1 MTGETILV
9 VDDTRDNL
17 DFVVEYVLEPKGYV
31 PLTANNGKEGLDLIL
46 KHNPDLILLDYNM
59 PILDGPGMLRE
70 MQKFNLNIPVI
81 LMTFHGSE
89 DIAVEVFRLGVRDYI
104 IKPFYP
110 EEMLN
115 AIERHLSEIRLQRE
129 KEALTDRI
137 LQANRDLKM
146 RLQELNMLYSI
157 GKQVTAL
164 VNMQKLLV
172 RVVDAAVQIT
182 RSEQGYIHI
191 IQDQHLVCRAFKPS
205 SHESAKAQSA
215 ICRDPLAITILKTS
229 KPAVLSANQTLKF
242 RPKSP
247 TCVVYTPLIVANRI
261 IGLLGVER
269 PEANPGDQYTS
280 HESALL
286 SALSDYVAIAITN
299 SRNYEARQKLKAD
312 FQSSSPASVISPT
325 RESGS
330 RQEVTTLVLNLHSAV
345 SWSEK
350 ASPQEVINTLD
361 EYITLAIMTI
371 QKWGGTLSKVLGD
384 GLIAVFNAPQSQP
397 DHIHRAV
404 EAAITLMQSAEVQA
418 SSKGR
423 KISYGVGINVG
434 EGVVGS
440 IGTEDNTTYAVIGAS
455 VNLAKRLGEYAAP
468 GQILAE
474 EAVIQRMGNTIKS
487 RALGELK
494 VKGRKQPA
502 QVFEIISLRPE
513 DD

>member
-1 MTGETILV
+1 MAGETILV

-17 DFVVEYVLEPKGYV
+17 EFVVEYVLQPKGFV
-31 PLTANNGKEGLDLIL
+31 ALTANNGQEGLDLVL

-59 PILDGPGMLRE
+59 PVLDGPGMLRE

-110 EEMLN
+110 EEML
-115 AIERHLSEIRLQRE
+115 AVIERHLSEIRLQRE

-164 VNMQKLLV
+164 VNMQKLLI
-172 RVVDAAVQIT
+172 RVLDAAVQVT

-191 IQDQHLVCRAFKPS
+191 IQGQQLICRAFKPS
-205 SHESAKAQSA
+205 THESAKAQSVV
-215 ICRDPLAITILKTS
+215 CRDPLAITILKTS

-242 RPKSP
+242 RPKTP
-247 TCVVYTPLIVANRI
+247 TCVVYTPLVVGNRI

-269 PEANPGDQYTS
+269 SEKTPGDQYTG

-312 FQSSSPASVISPT
+312 FAANAPSRVMLPT
-325 RESGS
+325 RESGN
-330 RQEVTTLVLNLHSAV
+330 RREITTLVLNLHSAIN
-345 SWSEK
+345 WGET
-350 ASPQEVINTLD
+350 ASAQEVINTLD
-361 EYITLAIMTI
+361 ESITLAIQII
-371 QKWGGTLSKVLGD
+371 QQAGGTLSKVYGD
-384 GLIAVFNAPQSQP
+384 GLIAIFNAPQPQP
-397 DHIHRAV
+397 NHVRQAV
-404 EAAITLMQSAEVQA
+404 EAALKLIQTTEEQA
-418 SSKGR
+418 RLKGR
-423 KISYGVGINVG
+423 KVSYGIGMSVG
-434 EGVVGS
+434 ESVVGS
-440 IGTEDNTTYAVIGAS
+440 IGTNEYTTYAVIGAS
-455 VNLAKRLGEYAAP
+455 ANLAKRLGEYAAP

-474 EAVIQRMGNTIKS
+474 EAVIQHVGKTVPSRM
-487 RALGELK
+487 LGQLK
-494 VKGRKQPA
+494 IKGRKQPA
-502 QVFEIISLRPE
+502 QVYEIIGLRPTQE
-513 DD
+513 

>member
-9 VDDTRDNL
+9 VDDTRDNI
-17 DFVVEYVLEPKGYV
+17 DFVVEYVLEPKGYRA
-31 PLTANNGKEGLDLIL
+31 LTANNGQEGIDIIL

-59 PILDGPGMLRE
+59 PVLDGPGMLRE
-70 MQKFNLNIPVI
+70 MQRFNLSIPVI

-110 EEMLN
+110 EEMLT

-146 RLQELNMLYSI
+146 RLQELNMLYTI
-157 GKQVTAL
+157 GKQVTSL

-172 RVVDAAVQIT
+172 RVVDAAVQVT

-191 IQDQHLVCRAFKPS
+191 IQEQNLVCRAFKPS

-215 ICRDPLAITILKTS
+215 ICRDPLALTILKTS
-229 KPAVLSANQTLKF
+229 KPALLSADQTTKF
-242 RPKSP
+242 RPQTS

-269 PEANPGDQYTS
+269 PEVKPDDQYSS

-299 SRNYEARQKLKAD
+299 SRNYEARRKLKED
-312 FQSSSPASVISPT
+312 FQASSPTKVNPYP
-325 RESGS
+325 RESGN
-330 RQEVTTLVLNLHSAV
+330 RQEITTLILSVHSAIN
-345 SWSEK
+345 WSEK
-350 ASPQEVINTLD
+350 ASPQEVIDTLD
-361 EYITLAIMTI
+361 EYITLAITTI
-371 QKWGGTLSKVLGD
+371 QGHGGTLSQVLGD
-384 GLIAVFNAPQSQP
+384 GLIAVFNAPQQQP

-404 EAAITLMQSAEVQA
+404 AASIALMAGAEEQA
-418 SSKGR
+418 SIKGR
-423 KISYGVGINVG
+423 KISYSIGINVG

-440 IGTEDNTTYAVIGAS
+440 VGTESNMAYTAIGAS

-468 GQILAE
+468 GQILTEQAI
-474 EAVIQRMGNTIKS
+474 IQRMGNTIES
-487 RALGELK
+487 RSLGELK
-494 VKGRKQPA
+494 VKGRKEPA
-502 QVFEIISLRPE
+502 QVFEIIGLRPE
-513 DD
+513 